1 MAYGKDGYPTEYANK
16 VGHVRLIQ
24 DTLIQSLIEAF
35 EDHQTPTD
43 EVIHQPTGRIN
54 IDGECPIEQVITVD
68 GGHQVVPNIVRPER
82 QVGFIQIASQL
93 IKTETIEYLEEHS
106 MTDPRQVREMLS
118 RFTHHVLAALPMIGV
133 HIPGFSVRKSI
144 RETIHRFLSHY
155 QLYDALSYLVYRQW
169 EINPTES
176 PSMDCVE
183 CGVQFELPRNL
194 QRFQCPHCE
203 ESHRLSDYLGLC
215 DEDSEDRPRAEVVSN
230 FRSILEALVLF
241 SLIIRFRERSSIMR
255 RTLFLLDGPL
265 LLRAQLSR
273 LVEPIRA
280 LIADQ
285 RDRGLPLYLV
295 GVEKSGELSDFA
307 DSCSG
312 SLKDVGDFFLPST
325 QFIVEEIHGRAFN
338 ADTYRNRVNY
348 GAKTIARVGT
358 NHILTL
364 NVPTGDYLLTP
375 NVDNLIG
382 FDVIV
387 RNLSKLL
394 SYSYDNALIPIVLI
408 NAEASISNQPSG
420 GILAQFVDR
429 ILDDH
434 E

>member
-24 DTLIQSLIEAF
+24 DPMIQRLIEAF
-35 EDHQTPTD
+35 EDYQTPTD
-43 EVIHQPTGRIN
+43 ELVQQPTGQID

-68 GGHQVVPNIVRPER
+68 GGHQPVPNIIRPER
-82 QVGFIQIASQL
+82 QVGFIQVASQL
-93 IKTETIEYLEEHS
+93 LKTETFEYLKEHS
-106 MTDPRQVREMLS
+106 MADPRQVREMLS
-118 RFTHHVLAALPMIGV
+118 RFTHHIFAALPLIGV
-133 HIPGFSVRKSI
+133 HIPGLSVRESI
-144 RETIHRFLSHY
+144 REVIHGFLRHY
-155 QLYDALSYLVYRQW
+155 QLYNALSYLVYRRW
-169 EINPTES
+169 ERNLIEP
-176 PSMDCVE
+176 PSMNCIG
-183 CGVQFELPRNL
+183 CGVRFELPRNEL
-194 QRFQCPHCE
+194 NFPCPHCR

-215 DEDSEDRPRAEVVSN
+215 DEDSEDRPRAEVISN
-230 FRSILEALVLF
+230 FRSVLEALVLF

-285 RDRGLPLYLV
+285 RDQGLPLYLV

-307 DSCSG
+307 DACSG
-312 SLKDVGDFFLPST
+312 SLRNVGEFFLPST
-325 QFIVEEIHGRAFN
+325 QFIVEEIQGRAFN
-338 ADTYRNRVNY
+338 ESTYRNRVNY
-348 GAKTIARVGT
+348 GAKTIVRVGAD
-358 NHILTL
+358 HILAL
-364 NVPTGDYLLTP
+364 NVPTGDYLRTP
-375 NVDNLIG
+375 NANNLIG

-387 RNLSKLL
+387 RSLSQLL
-394 SYSYDNALIPIVLI
+394 SYRYNNALIPIVLA
-408 NAEASISNQPSG
+408 NAEASISNRPSG

-429 ILDDH
+429 ILDNH